1 MRALIFA
8 VLVLSACASPPPPP
22 PLPPAPIPTPT
33 PLHAFSPFAR
43 QVQDQLDRL
52 AAELSAPGVASA
64 EYGQVANLGGGLTV
78 RPLAIV
84 EDSRCPG
91 NTACL
96 WEGRLI
102 IRANVAGRDSVLR
115 LGESLETPSGTVE
128 FVAVSPG
135 AWSDWPTNELGPRP
149 PYRFGFRRG

>member
-1 MRALIFA
+1 
-8 VLVLSACASPPPPP
+8 
-22 PLPPAPIPTPT
+22 
-33 PLHAFSPFAR
+33 
-43 QVQDQLDRL
+43 VQDQLNRL
-52 AAELSAPGVASA
+52 AAELSAPDVASA
-64 EYGQVANLGGGLTV
+64 EYGQTANLGGGLTV

-91 NTACL
+91 NTQCL

-115 LGESLETPSGTVE
+115 LGESLETPAGTVE

-135 AWSDWPTNELGPRP
+135 AWSDWPTDELGPRP
-149 PYRFGFRRG
+149 PFRFGFRRG

>member
-1 MRALIFA
+1 MRALVFA
-8 VLVLSACASPPPPP
+8 VLLLSGCASAPAPQPT
-22 PLPPAPIPTPT
+22 PAPIPAPT
-33 PLHAFSPFAR
+33 PPRDLSPFAR

-64 EYGQVANLGGGLTV
+64 EYGQTANLGGGLTV

-115 LGESLETPSGTVE
+115 LGESLETPAGTVE

-135 AWSDWPTNELGPRP
+135 AWSDWPSDELGPRP
-149 PYRFGFRRG
+149 PYRFGFRRR